1 MVDVHVPA
9 ARDSAEFG
17 DGDGRNRDLM
27 TEQQISG
34 GRVDMS
40 RPERGADRSARSAPQ
55 TPRTPLTSQPARQT
69 VQWTGRLEFDL
80 TDSRGWRVG
89 TIEVVVRIDTVT
101 LWYGNRTL
109 AVMHRE
115 SFKHWLMRP
124 VVPFEFDDVV
134 WFMQGTT
141 TCLTI
146 DGANSYAV
154 PDPIVDHLFAVA

>member
-1 MVDVHVPA
+1 
-9 ARDSAEFG
+9 
-17 DGDGRNRDLM
+17 M
-27 TEQQISG
+27 TEQQTSG
-34 GRVDMS
+34 GRLEAS
-40 RPERGADRSARSAPQ
+40 SKPDRSDDRAADTAPQ
-55 TPRTPLTSQPARQT
+55 TPRTPISSQPVNP

>member
-1 MVDVHVPA
+1 
-9 ARDSAEFG
+9 
-17 DGDGRNRDLM
+17 M
-27 TEQQISG
+27 TEQQTSG
-34 GRVDMS
+34 S
-40 RPERGADRSARSAPQ
+40 RLDASLPNRSNDRAADTAPQTPQTSPRNRPNLPARPSPQ
-55 TPRTPLTSQPARQT
+55 TPRTPINSQPAHHP

>member
-1 MVDVHVPA
+1 MSDKT
-9 ARDSAEFG
+9 SN
-17 DGDGRNRDLM
+17 GRI
-27 TEQQISG
+27 T
-34 GRVDMS
+34 
-40 RPERGADRSARSAPQ
+40 GAPP
-55 TPRTPLTSQPARQT
+55 T
-69 VQWTGRLEFDL
+69 QWTGRLEFDL
-80 TDSRGWRVG
+80 TDGRGRRVG

-115 SFKHWLMRP
+115 TLKAWLNRP

-134 WFMQGTT
+134 WFMQGAT

-146 DGANSYAV
+146 DGSNSYAV

>member
-1 MVDVHVPA
+1 
-9 ARDSAEFG
+9 
-17 DGDGRNRDLM
+17 M
-27 TEQQISG
+27 TEQQTTSG
-34 GRVDMS
+34 S
-40 RPERGADRSARSAPQ
+40 RLDSKPDRSNDRSADTAPQ
-55 TPRTPLTSQPARQT
+55 ASRPSLNRQAPRTPISQPIQQQPPM
-69 VQWTGRLEFDL
+69 QWTGRLEFDL

-115 SFKHWLMRP
+115 SFKHWLIRP

>member
-1 MVDVHVPA
+1 
-9 ARDSAEFG
+9 
-17 DGDGRNRDLM
+17 M
-27 TEQQISG
+27 TEQQTSG
-34 GRVDMS
+34 S
-40 RPERGADRSARSAPQ
+40 RLDTSQPDRSKASARNQSQ
-55 TPRTPLTSQPARQT
+55 TPRTPVNPHPP

-134 WFMQGTT
+134 WYMQGTT

>member
-1 MVDVHVPA
+1 
-9 ARDSAEFG
+9 
-17 DGDGRNRDLM
+17 M
-27 TEQQISG
+27 TEQQTSG
-34 GRVDMS
+34 SRLDAS
-40 RPERGADRSARSAPQ
+40 RPKRLNDKSADTAPQTPQ
-55 TPRTPLTSQPARQT
+55 TPRTPITSMTAHPP

>member
-1 MVDVHVPA
+1 
-9 ARDSAEFG
+9 
-17 DGDGRNRDLM
+17 
-27 TEQQISG
+27 
-34 GRVDMS
+34 MS
-40 RPERGADRSARSAPQ
+40 RPDRFDDRAADTAPQ
-55 TPRTPLTSQPARQT
+55 TPRTPIRPQSVQHPHPAHPPAHQP
-69 VQWTGRLEFDL
+69 VQWTGRLDFDL

-101 LWYGNRTL
+101 LWFGNRTL

-146 DGANSYAV
+146 DGSNSYAV

>member
-1 MVDVHVPA
+1 M
-9 ARDSAEFG
+9 
-17 DGDGRNRDLM
+17 
-27 TEQQISG
+27 
-34 GRVDMS
+34 
-40 RPERGADRSARSAPQ
+40 
-55 TPRTPLTSQPARQT
+55 
-69 VQWTGRLEFDL
+69 QWTGRLEFDL

-89 TIEVVVRIDTVT
+89 TIEVVVRMDTVT

-115 SFKHWLMRP
+115 SFKHWLVRP
-124 VVPFEFDDVV
+124 VKPFEFDDVV

-154 PDPIVDHLFAVA
+154 PEPIVDHLFAVA